1 MDTTPGVN
9 GAEESESG
17 LGFNELLLGAV
28 ILFIVFGTAL
38 AVTLYVLPGEH
49 LEIPEA
55 QPAVRV
61 AREADFPVAS
71 SRMVRWGDR
80 AILVIRSTPDRFVA
94 VQGTAPS
101 DGCLL
106 RWEEEALRIVSP
118 CSYVVYDLAGRP
130 VTGLSTR
137 PLQGFPVFLRD
148 GVVYVGRA

>member
-1 MDTTPGVN
+1 MDTMPSVN
-9 GAEESESG
+9 GADESGRG

-28 ILFIVFGTAL
+28 ILFIVVGIAL
-38 AVTLYVLPGEH
+38 TVTLYALPGEH
-49 LEIPEA
+49 LEIPEV

-61 AREADFPVAS
+61 AQQADFPIGT

-80 AILVIRSTPDRFVA
+80 AILVIRATEGRYVA
-94 VQGTAPS
+94 MQGTAPS

-106 RWEEEALRIVSP
+106 RWEEDALRIVSP
-118 CSYVVYDLAGRP
+118 CSHVVYDLEGRP

-148 GVVYVGRA
+148 AVVYVGRA

>member
-1 MDTTPGVN
+1 MDTELNGN
-9 GAEESESG
+9 GAERREG
-17 LGFNELLLGAV
+17 GAGFNDLLLGAV
-28 ILFIVFGTAL
+28 IFFIVFGIVFAT
-38 AVTLYVLPGEH
+38 TLYVMPGEH

-61 AREADFPVAS
+61 AREADFPVS
-71 SRMVRWGDR
+71 GSRMVRWGER
-80 AILVIRSTPDRFVA
+80 AILVIRSSTDRFVA

-106 RWEEEALRIVSP
+106 EWEEEALRIVSP
-118 CSYVVYDLAGRP
+118 CTYVVYDLEGRP

-137 PLQGFPVFLRD
+137 PLQGYPVFLRD

>member
-1 MDTTPGVN
+1 MDTMPNAN
-9 GAEESESG
+9 GAEESKSG

-28 ILFIVFGTAL
+28 ILFIVVGIAL
-38 AVTLYVLPGEH
+38 TVTLYVLPGEH
-49 LEIPEA
+49 LEIPEV

-61 AREADFPVAS
+61 AREADFPIGT

-80 AILVIRSTPDRFVA
+80 AILVVRPTQDRYVA

-106 RWEEEALRIVSP
+106 RWEEDALRIASP
-118 CSYVVYDLAGRP
+118 CSYVVYDLEGRP